1 MPRVPDLHAL
11 IGMVF
16 IGSVRWCAALTLV
29 AVTACDGGAESG
41 SPASNAGVGGQPL
54 GGGPAGGSA
63 GAPGGSSAG
72 GAGATT
78 GGSAGVANGGTVS
91 GAAGAAGN
99 GGAAGTA
106 GGGAGSGGGG
116 GPNDAAADVEAL
128 KPLDGFQILDPCDLT
143 NYAVSPDPG
152 AVCPQ
157 KDGVKNQHV
166 TVKLAGEASLT
177 YVVSLRV
184 RGVVERYWYEGG
196 SLDETSK
203 VFYVG
208 GVPTVGGFAS
218 ACKNQASSLPFAL
231 PAAMAPEDGCF
242 NGFNVYGMRVSAPE
256 QHYFLNYTAD
266 KDNDRP
272 PHAVYAQDYTVTIEA
287 KGQAV
292 LDFYVIGSDE
302 HQCYNHTHVLDG
314 VQLPM
319 SPYIGQFLQFDVV
332 GVQRKAP

>member
-1 MPRVPDLHAL
+1 MGLFD
-11 IGMVF
+11 
-16 IGSVRWCAALTLV
+16 SVRSCAVLTLL
-29 AVTACDGGAESG
+29 AASACDGSAPGGTSAAGA
-41 SPASNAGVGGQPL
+41 AGQPL
-54 GGGPAGGSA
+54 GGGPAGGSPA
-63 GAPGGSSAG
+63 VPAGSGAGGAPAAGSPGVATGGTGGIGG
-72 GAGATT
+72 GAGA
-78 GGSAGVANGGTVS
+78 
-91 GAAGAAGN
+91 
-99 GGAAGTA
+99 
-106 GGGAGSGGGG
+106 GAGSGGVAGATGGGGSGG
-116 GPNDAAADVEAL
+116 GPSDAAADAAAL
-128 KPLDGFQILDPCDLT
+128 EPLNGFQILDPCDLT
-143 NYAVSPDPG
+143 SYTVSPDPG

-157 KDGVKNQHV
+157 KDEVKNQHV
-166 TVKLAGEASLT
+166 SVTLAGDANVT

-196 SLDETSK
+196 SLDQESE

-242 NGFNVYGMRVSAPE
+242 NGFNVFGMRVSAPE

-287 KGQAV
+287 KGQAT

-302 HQCYNHTHVLDG
+302 HQCYNHTEVLDG
-314 VQLPM
+314 VDLPM

-332 GVQRKAP
+332 AVQRKAL